1 MQKRLTF
8 RLRYIPLVQ
17 PEQKLSQKVM
27 GGKVSLRLMYARHKR
42 ATINIAIIVRPSII
56 ALSKDS
62 FTLT

>member
-1 MQKRLTF
+1 MIRA
-8 RLRYIPLVQ
+8 I

-42 ATINIAIIVRPSII
+42 ATINIAIIVRPSNIT
-56 ALSKDS
+56 LSKDS